1 MFTDAGIRTSGG
13 AGPEVGEASVV
24 ASNIGKMLSS
34 RAVEDCD
41 DQTVSSVATGTVE
54 FVFTDAGIRT
64 RDGAGAEFGEAPV
77 VARNIGKML
86 SSRVVEDCGGIRG
99 KRAARKTLRQ
109 SKKA

>member
-13 AGPEVGEASVV
+13 AGPEVGEAS
-24 ASNIGKMLSS
+24 
-34 RAVEDCD
+34 
-41 DQTVSSVATGTVE
+41 
-54 FVFTDAGIRT
+54 
-64 RDGAGAEFGEAPV
+64 V

-109 SKKA
+109 SKKARGSKKECSGAKKVVPARTSE